1 MSVRVSIKKAS
12 TGLRNK
18 MANGGGLKLQL
29 VGGVEKNERNGK
41 KKKNSQKEGQNQ
53 IHKQTVY

>member
-12 TGLRNK
+12 TGLKNK

-41 KKKNSQKEGQNQ
+41 KKKFAKGGAEPNS
-53 IHKQTVY
+53 

>member
-12 TGLRNK
+12 TGLKNK

-29 VGGVEKNERNGK
+29 VGGWKRMNETE

>member
-12 TGLRNK
+12 TGLKNK

-41 KKKNSQKEGQNQ
+41 KKNSQKEGQNQ

>member
-1 MSVRVSIKKAS
+1 
-12 TGLRNK
+12 